1 MSSIC
6 VFCGAKEGADP
17 KYMETAFATGVAIA
31 ERGLKLIYGGGGG
44 GLMGAL
50 ASGAMHAGGQVH
62 GIIPTKLI
70 ERELAKKD
78 ITSMEEVPNMAVR
91 KNRMI
96 EMSDAFI
103 SLPGGLG
110 TLDEM
115 FEVMTLR
122 QLAYH
127 AKPVGLLNQDGYYN
141 NLIAMCEGFIRDGF
155 VKDSEYRYL
164 VIEPTPSSLL
174 DKLFLNT

>member
-1 MSSIC
+1 MPSIC
-6 VFCGAKEGADP
+6 VFCGAKEGASP
-17 KYMETAFATGVAIA
+17 KYMEMAYYTGELIA
-31 ERGLKLIYGGGGG
+31 QRGLKLIYGGGGG
-44 GLMGAL
+44 GLMGAV
-50 ASGAMHAGGQVH
+50 ASGAMAAGGEVH

-70 ERELAKKD
+70 ERELAKRD

-91 KNRMI
+91 KNQMI
-96 EMSDAFI
+96 MQSDAFI

-127 AKPVGLLNQDGYYN
+127 SKPVGLLNQDGYYD
-141 NLIAMCEGFIRDGF
+141 NLIAMCEGFLRDGF
-155 VKDSEYRYL
+155 VRDSEYRYL
-164 VIEPTPSSLL
+164 VIEKSPEVLL
-174 DKLFLNT
+174 DKLFR